1 MHQPDPDQMPTLLVI
16 ENDPS
21 NRLLAER
28 ILSLAGYRV
37 MEAAHGQAALH
48 LLERHA
54 VDMIVT
60 DLSMP
65 GLDGFDL
72 IRLIRARPAL
82 EHIPIIAVTAHAFEA
97 ERQRALGLGCA
108 ALLVK
113 PYRPKELL
121 ALVERFL
128 AQPAS
133 GAAL

>member
-1 MHQPDPDQMPTLLVI
+1 MPQHPPDQLPTILII

-28 ILSLAGYRV
+28 ILSLAGYQV
-37 MEAAHGQAALH
+37 VEAANGQAALH
-48 LLERHA
+48 LLDATA

-72 IRLIRARPAL
+72 IRLIQARPAL
-82 EHIPIIAVTAHAFEA
+82 AHIPIIAVTAHAFEA
-97 ERQRALGLGCA
+97 EQQLALRLGCA

-113 PYRPKELL
+113 PYRPKALL
-121 ALVERFL
+121 ALVERYL

-133 GAAL
+133 GAAS

>member
-1 MHQPDPDQMPTLLVI
+1 MRQRAPDQMPTILII

-37 MEAAHGQAALH
+37 VEAAHGQAALR
-48 LLERHA
+48 LLDGEA

-65 GLDGFDL
+65 GLDGFEL
-72 IRLIRARPAL
+72 IRLIRARPVFAD
-82 EHIPIIAVTAHAFEA
+82 IPIIAVTAHAFEA
-97 ERQRALGLGCA
+97 ERQRALQSGCA

-113 PYRPKELL
+113 PYRANALL
-121 ALVERFL
+121 ALVERHL

-133 GAAL
+133 GATL